1 MNLFLPCFGLSAALY
16 NVHTCAFTVTAIGDP
31 ALRPGIPQPWY
42 WHGTVP
48 QGSDRFNLTEEASPP
63 NLFLSSCT
71 YSMVDNESRRIES
84 ITSLSLN
91 PPPSMPIFSC
101 ALEKITY
108 IQYVHK
114 NQPVIIGA
122 EATVYVWFLGQ
133 IYIIYVPELY
143 CTC

>member
-1 MNLFLPCFGLSAALY
+1 MNRLCNRIKPFPALFWALGGI
-16 NVHTCAFTVTAIGDP
+16 VHTCAFTVTAIGDP

-91 PPPSMPIFSC
+91 PPPPLPCPF
-101 ALEKITY
+101 
-108 IQYVHK
+108 
-114 NQPVIIGA
+114 
-122 EATVYVWFLGQ
+122 FL
-133 IYIIYVPELY
+133 VPLKK
-143 CTC
+143 